1 MALCGPGQQ
10 PGRRRG
16 CATLAAWL
24 QVTCAATCWWPSAST
39 DEVRF
44 GLPPASFPPYL
55 YFDNDTGEWSG
66 FGAAAMAAVAT
77 EVGVPFSFV
86 RDDMFGDFSSL
97 YADKFDCSLMDMSA
111 QGAYSEG
118 MEDWFKFT
126 YPWFSANT
134 GAMVRR
140 TQTPDGL
147 WKLFEPFETDL
158 WIAIVV
164 LTFGVA
170 VVLVILMG
178 LSGLTDGKKG
188 LGLTSHGM
196 VKAVYHAWAA
206 LLGGEDSEWHDW
218 PGRILRLGLLFIVL
232 VVSATYT
239 ANLASFFTRPGIQ
252 LHGPKDRAS
261 LRDAVAC
268 VLPEESTVAI
278 AQPFV
283 KEIISPPYDMEFQA
297 KRQWCH
303 DALQEGQATVW
314 IDDMGSLNEWLLNH
328 CDTTAIVHTI
338 ALAPR
343 RYSFVTTFDKRAVA
357 ANLSQAIIKLETTTV
372 WKELQRQSF
381 GWGDSCPAAASTATD
396 TTPVSVE
403 QMGGLFII
411 TGTITAVAAVC
422 GCVEAA
428 GKALRRNGE
437 AQAWEA
443 TEDVAHGRTEGEM
456 LRALIGK
463 IDRLNAEAGVGSRN
477 GPARSP
483 SMPAPKGDG
492 GTFEDENIHHP
503 GMNAPET
510 GR

>member
-1 MALCGPGQQ
+1 
-10 PGRRRG
+10 
-16 CATLAAWL
+16 
-24 QVTCAATCWWPSAST
+24 
-39 DEVRF
+39 
-44 GLPPASFPPYL
+44 
-55 YFDNDTGEWSG
+55 
-66 FGAAAMAAVAT
+66 
-77 EVGVPFSFV
+77 
-86 RDDMFGDFSSL
+86 
-97 YADKFDCSLMDMSA
+97 
-111 QGAYSEG
+111 
-118 MEDWFKFT
+118 
-126 YPWFSANT
+126 
-134 GAMVRR
+134 
-140 TQTPDGL
+140 
-147 WKLFEPFETDL
+147 
-158 WIAIVV
+158 
-164 LTFGVA
+164 
-170 VVLVILMG
+170 
-178 LSGLTDGKKG
+178 
-188 LGLTSHGM
+188 
-196 VKAVYHAWAA
+196 
-206 LLGGEDSEWHDW
+206 
-218 PGRILRLGLLFIVL
+218 
-232 VVSATYT
+232 
-239 ANLASFFTRPGIQ
+239 
-252 LHGPKDRAS
+252 
-261 LRDAVAC
+261 
-268 VLPEESTVAI
+268 
-278 AQPFV
+278 
-283 KEIISPPYDMEFQA
+283 MEFQA

-381 GWGDSCPAAASTATD
+381 GWGDSCPATASTATD